1 MLYFVWI
8 LINRRFSKMEKY
20 YIGFDAGTQSVKVA
34 IYNLQLE
41 CVAEQNYPT
50 HLYYPKAGWVEMN
63 VNEYLVAVKQG
74 IKDCVEQM
82 KQKDLDVSKVRA
94 IFGDGIICGI
104 VGVNEEGEAITPYI
118 NYLDSRCQEDVENLS
133 AQNLTIWAEE
143 TGNAVPNCMFPAM
156 IARWI
161 LKNNLAFQKEGKKF
175 MHNAPYVLSHLA
187 GLNSKDAFI
196 DWGTMSGWGL
206 GFEVYKKAW
215 SDKQLEILEIKREYM
230 PKIVKPWKII
240 GSLTKEIAEFT
251 GLPEGVSICAGAGDT
266 MQSMLGCGLIDKNMA
281 ADVAGTCAMFCVSTD
296 GIKPEL
302 STRESGLIF
311 NSGTLENTYFYWGFI
326 RTGGL
331 ALRWYRDNL
340 CKQEGVDEY
349 FDILSQE
356 AEKIPVGSNG
366 VLFLPYLTGGN
377 TEYVNTCGCFLNMTM
392 DTNQATLWKSVL
404 EAIGYDYI
412 GVTDTYRKAGV
423 NLDQITITEGGSRS
437 ELWNQIKSDMLDA
450 KVKTLQKAG
459 GALIT
464 NILTAAYAVGDI
476 SNLKEALTSLLKIKK
491 VYSPSEKNTKY
502 YRNIYT
508 LRKDLIQNKMQKTF
522 EILKE
527 IRE

>member
-1 MLYFVWI
+1 
-8 LINRRFSKMEKY
+8 MEKY

-34 IYNLQLE
+34 VYNLELK
-41 CVAEQNYPT
+41 CIAEQNYPT

-74 IKDCVEQM
+74 IKDCVIQM
-82 KQKDLDVSKVRA
+82 KAKGLDISKVRA

-104 VGVNEEGEAITPYI
+104 VGVNEKGEAITPYI
-118 NYLDSRCQEDVENLS
+118 NYLDSRCQEDVDYLSSKNLK
-133 AQNLTIWAEE
+133 IWAEE

-156 IARWI
+156 IARWF
-161 LKNNLAFQKEGKKF
+161 LKNNQSFQKEGAKF
-175 MHNAPYVLSHLA
+175 IHNAPYVLSHLA
-187 GLNSKDAFI
+187 GLNAKDAFI

-206 GFEVYKKAW
+206 GFQIYKKEW
-215 SDKQLEILEIKREYM
+215 SDEQLEILGIDKKFM
-230 PKIVKPWKII
+230 PKIVKPWDII
-240 GSLTKEIAEFT
+240 GKLTKEIAEFT
-251 GLPEGVSICAGAGDT
+251 GLSEDVAICAGAGDT
-266 MQSMLGCGLIDKNMA
+266 MQSMLGCGLMDKNMA

-302 STRESGLIF
+302 STAESGLIF

-340 CKQEGVDEY
+340 CNQEGDDKY
-349 FDILSQE
+349 FDILSQK

-377 TEYVNTCGCFLNMTM
+377 TEAVNACGCFLNMTM
-392 DTNQATLWKSVL
+392 DTNQATLWRAVL
-404 EAIGYDYI
+404 EAIAYDYI
-412 GVTDTYRKAGV
+412 GVTDIYRRAGV

-437 ELWNQIKSDMLDA
+437 ELWNQIKSDMLDT
-450 KVKTLQKAG
+450 KVKTLQKSG

-476 SNLKEALTSLLKIKK
+476 SNLKEELTSLLKIKK
-491 VYSPSEKNTKY
+491 LYSPLEKNTKY
-502 YRNIYT
+502 YRKVYE
-508 LRKDLIQNKMQKTF
+508 LRKELIQKSMGATF